1 MREECGKRNAKKIP
15 EIVDFRDTDGNDT
28 CATHACAA
36 QSAREV
42 RSTMNEQIQLN
53 YERIKRE
60 VRQIVDDEMER
71 IKKDPDL
78 QHLVKNSG

>member
-1 MREECGKRNAKKIP
+1 MVDVEKVNRETAAYKKMP

-36 QSAREV
+36 QRTREV
-42 RSTMNEQIQLN
+42 RGTMKEQIQLN

-60 VRQIVDDEMER
+60 VRQIVEEEKQR
-71 IKKDPDL
+71 IKNDPEL
-78 QHLVKNSG
+78 